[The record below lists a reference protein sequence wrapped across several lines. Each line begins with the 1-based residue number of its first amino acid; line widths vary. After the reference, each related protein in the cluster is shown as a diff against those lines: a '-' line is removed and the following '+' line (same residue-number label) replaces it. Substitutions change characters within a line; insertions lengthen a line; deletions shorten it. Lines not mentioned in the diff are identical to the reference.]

1 MSLITDFTNG
11 LSTGLSQGSWVGPLI
26 QAGLATGIGLTQPS
40 AESTMAYGN
49 TKEGFEAQMAFER
62 EKLAQQLALSGGG
75 GGSGDAMAAARLSAR
90 VNLAGLKEKQ
100 MADALAARLR
110 QQEGSMTSNQN
121 ASSEVVRAAQ
131 TLGQTGQQGYGNIAQ
146 ILSRYAR

>member
-1 MSLITDFTNG
+1 MGFFDNFGAGFSKGI
-11 LSTGLSQGSWVGPLI
+11 SEGSWVAPLI
-26 QAGLATGIGLTQPS
+26 QTALATGVGLTQPS
-40 AESTMAYGN
+40 AASTMAYGN

-62 EKLAQQLALSGGG
+62 EKLAAQLAAAGGG
-75 GGSGDAMAAARLSAR
+75 GGSGDAMAAARLNAR

-146 ILSRYAR
+146 IISRYAR